1 METFDIKL
9 KNFQSIGKA
18 ELLFE
23 PGVNLIVGQSNSGKT
38 AILRAISAALN
49 NPTRGKYFIKKG
61 TASSEVAVTFEGNE
75 IKWRRTP
82 SDSSYEINGEVY
94 KKTGRTNLFELLS
107 NNGFVRDDSGNV
119 MNIEGEWDLPFPFDR
134 TPAELFKL
142 FENIFCISDSAV
154 ILKSFKD
161 EESAVVKD
169 KIVKEDKLTR
179 INKKIDALE
188 ELNTEVNI
196 EKINRKLDIFDKNCE
211 KYKKLNE
218 DLAKICNSEK
228 YSTINLDEVTP
239 PVEESLTDYIDTMK
253 DYTFLCK
260 VVKRQKFY
268 KSLPDSVIIGDT
280 LEKYA
285 QVVTDY
291 EHVTHAVKLKDIDL
305 SRECDVSGETLSEYL
320 SVRDD
325 YKDLINL
332 EKISSFDLSVECTAE
347 DSLTEYEA
355 MLRDYKFIVECYDKC
370 KALKQKYAKVDSR
383 IEKLQSKLAEY
394 KVCPLCGH
402 ELGDDKC

>member
-1 METFDIKL
+1 
-9 KNFQSIGKA
+9 
-18 ELLFE
+18 
-23 PGVNLIVGQSNSGKT
+23 
-38 AILRAISAALN
+38 
-49 NPTRGKYFIKKG
+49 
-61 TASSEVAVTFEGNE
+61 
-75 IKWRRTP
+75 
-82 SDSSYEINGEVY
+82 
-94 KKTGRTNLFELLS
+94 
-107 NNGFVRDDSGNV
+107 

-239 PVEESLTDYIDTMK
+239 PVEESLTDYIGTMK

-260 VVKRQKFY
+260 V
-268 KSLPDSVIIGDT
+268 
-280 LEKYA
+280 
-285 QVVTDY
+285 
-291 EHVTHAVKLKDIDL
+291 LKI
-305 SRECDVSGETLSEYL
+305 
-320 SVRDD
+320 
-325 YKDLINL
+325 
-332 EKISSFDLSVECTAE
+332 
-347 DSLTEYEA
+347 
-355 MLRDYKFIVECYDKC
+355 
-370 KALKQKYAKVDSR
+370 
-383 IEKLQSKLAEY
+383 
-394 KVCPLCGH
+394 
-402 ELGDDKC
+402 